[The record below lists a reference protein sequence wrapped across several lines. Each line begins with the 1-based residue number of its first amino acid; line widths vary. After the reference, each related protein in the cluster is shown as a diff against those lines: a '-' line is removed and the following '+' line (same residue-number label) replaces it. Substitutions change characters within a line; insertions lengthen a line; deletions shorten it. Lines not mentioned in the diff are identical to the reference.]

1 MKLGQKICP
10 NDILNEFENGF
21 GCLKNMATRGRG
33 IFPNMAI
40 YSTAKAEQ
48 TYFAIRG
55 GKVNRVDAASVVE
68 AASVSR
74 ISPRNFASVRRGM
87 PLSAT

>member
-10 NDILNEFENGF
+10 NDILDEFENGF

-40 YSTAKAEQ
+40 YHALVK
-48 TYFAIRG
+48 
-55 GKVNRVDAASVVE
+55 
-68 AASVSR
+68 
-74 ISPRNFASVRRGM
+74 PC
-87 PLSAT
+87 